1 MFPVRQSEGPF
12 SASFRARLRDDRTRR
27 LAGREHAKLTKA
39 AFSPMAA
46 YVLRFSDRIWLG
58 RAVPMTATS
67 WRSVVYS
74 PLLDGETTLNAQV
87 CTVSNSPCV
96 SLLDATALPATLVE
110 LPQTGK
116 MGGSSHPFP
125 SVYREPGR
133 KSWVSSATELRSLAL
148 YRFIRVVGRFGSSWS
163 LVRAVTPYKG
173 CAKSRWLPFVLS
185 KRTARCPHRASCGPR
200 SSGGSA
206 SALERLVRTD

>member
-46 YVLRFSDRIWLG
+46 YVVRFSDRIWLG

-67 WRSVVYS
+67 WQSVVYS

-110 LPQTGK
+110 LPQTGQK
-116 MGGSSHPFP
+116 GGSSHRSPRFIGSRFAKAGFHRLP
-125 SVYREPGR
+125 NFARSLCI
-133 KSWVSSATELRSLAL
+133 VSSELSAASDP
-148 YRFIRVVGRFGSSWS
+148 VGRSF
-163 LVRAVTPYKG
+163 
-173 CAKSRWLPFVLS
+173 
-185 KRTARCPHRASCGPR
+185 
-200 SSGGSA
+200 
-206 SALERLVRTD
+206 AL